1 MDLPSQYDY
10 YKYEINPNSLL
21 DDIPRLQTELEE
33 IKSLQKKGIDFPVSD
48 FGATNV
54 MGGYNRRFFD
64 NKMEYNDIW
73 DLDLNGLKV
82 EKYFGK
88 PFLSHGQLEYSFEP
102 AKNTIEGLLKK
113 ASTMERDINIY
124 KDFKQVP
131 DFNVKNYTIHK
142 DIKSVKKQLGGTIKI
157 IDTKIE
163 KNKKYYLINE

>member
-1 MDLPSQYDY
+1 
-10 YKYEINPNSLL
+10 
-21 DDIPRLQTELEE
+21 
-33 IKSLQKKGIDFPVSD
+33 
-48 FGATNV
+48 

-113 ASTMERDINIY
+113 ASLMERNINIDNGF
-124 KDFKQVP
+124 KDIP
-131 DFNVKNYTIHK
+131 DFNVKNYIIAK
-142 DIKSVKKQLGGTIKI
+142 DIKPVKKQLGGTIKI